1 MAELQKNIDKP
12 YKVCFLGYSKLGEVG
27 QEVIDSLPDSDVE
40 YVLMESDLDN
50 QDTCVEEARQ
60 LGCSVFV
67 AGPGNAAR
75 FSTHYDDPLVE
86 ITIRYIDY
94 AIAIRKALNKGC
106 RNICIARHRF
116 SPPPDLPMLGS
127 LMEAPL
133 QELTFESIAELR
145 EQIRNSDCDAVIG
158 ATAAAEIA
166 SALGRTGILVYYGK
180 ESIRDACLRAGERA
194 RKLHETRQSREITN
208 AILNN
213 SQFGM
218 IVTDVEGR
226 VKLFNRT
233 AQRFTGI
240 AASQIRGKLLT
251 DFFPNLSIAA
261 LLKSGQNRSDSYRL
275 VVGAMMRCVQER
287 ITQDR
292 RTIGIL
298 ITLYPESHNRKKAE
312 QDTPSLA
319 QIVCRWEDVIAQ
331 SSAMKKTV
339 EQGQNLAKLHYPT
352 MILGQP
358 GSGRETFARCMHS
371 ASPQAQKPCI
381 TIDLA
386 TIAPEDAPHILL
398 GYEGQDGTVSGL
410 LTAANGGSVI
420 LKNAA
425 LAKPVVHACLMQA
438 LTSRHIFRPG
448 MAAPLLLDLMV
459 YTIMTPEEARGIPAD
474 LQNCLAIC
482 QLELPSLAERQE
494 DIVPLFLRS
503 LSSSAAFHH
512 RSVLSE
518 QMRTLLTFHRWPGQL
533 QELQAV
539 CTRYVI
545 AMSRLEKVT
554 PKTQYL
560 LLLQAIGEETIFR
573 ELLEQYPA
581 LTQRPVVDKEAFLQG
596 ILRVKSLMKYSNDTL
611 AEKLSV
617 SRTTIWRILQDAA
630 QDSADV

>member
-1 MAELQKNIDKP
+1 MAELQKNTGKP
-12 YKVCFLGYSKLGEVG
+12 YKVCFLGYSKLGEVAR
-27 QEVIDSLPDSDVE
+27 EVIDNLPDSDVE
-40 YVLMESDLDN
+40 YILMESDLEN
-50 QDTCVEEARQ
+50 QDICVEEARQ
-60 LGCSVFV
+60 LGCRVFV

-106 RNICIARHRF
+106 RKICIARHRF
-116 SPPPDLPMLGS
+116 SPPPDLPMLEE
-127 LMEAPL
+127 LMEIPL
-133 QELTFESIAELR
+133 RELTFESIAELR

-166 SALGRTGILVYYGK
+166 GTLGRTGILVYYGK
-180 ESIRDACLRAGERA
+180 ESIRDACLRAGDRA

-218 IVTDVEGR
+218 IVTDAEGR

-261 LLKSGQNRSDSYRL
+261 LLKSEQNRSDSYRL

-319 QIVCRWEDVIAQ
+319 RIVCRWEDVIAQ
-331 SSAMKKTV
+331 SPIMKKTV
-339 EQGQNLAKLHYPT
+339 EQGQNLAALHYPT

-358 GSGRETFARCMHS
+358 GSGREIFARCMHS
-371 ASPQAQKPCI
+371 TSSQAQKPCI

-420 LKNAA
+420 LKNVA

-448 MAAPLLLDLMV
+448 MTAPLLLDLMV
-459 YTIMTPEEARGIPAD
+459 YTIMTPEEAQSIPAD
-474 LQNCLAIC
+474 LQSCLAIC
-482 QLELPSLAERQE
+482 RLELPSLAQRRE
-494 DIVPLFLRS
+494 DIAPLFLRS

-512 RSVLSE
+512 RSALSE
-518 QMRTLLTFHRWPGQL
+518 QMRTLLTFHRWPGEL

-581 LTQRPVVDKEAFLQG
+581 LTQWPVADRESFLQG
-596 ILRVKSLMKYSNDTL
+596 ILQVKSLMKYSNDTL

-617 SRTTIWRILQDAA
+617 SRTTIWRILQDTA
-630 QDSADV
+630 QGGADV

>member
-1 MAELQKNIDKP
+1 MAELQKNTGKP
-12 YKVCFLGYSKLGEVG
+12 YKVCFLGYSKLGEVAR
-27 QEVIDSLPDSDVE
+27 EVIDNLPDSDVE
-40 YVLMESDLDN
+40 YILMESDLEN
-50 QDTCVEEARQ
+50 QDICVEEARQ
-60 LGCSVFV
+60 LGCRVFV

-106 RNICIARHRF
+106 RKICIARHRF
-116 SPPPDLPMLGS
+116 SPPPDLPMLEE
-127 LMEAPL
+127 LMEIPL
-133 QELTFESIAELR
+133 RELTFESIAELR

-166 SALGRTGILVYYGK
+166 GTLGRTGILVYYGK
-180 ESIRDACLRAGERA
+180 ESIRDACLRAGDRA

-218 IVTDVEGR
+218 IVTDAEGR

-261 LLKSGQNRSDSYRL
+261 LLKSEQNRSDSYRL
-275 VVGAMMRCVQER
+275 VMGAMMRCVQER

-319 QIVCRWEDVIAQ
+319 RIVCRWEDVIAQ
-331 SSAMKKTV
+331 SPIMKKTV
-339 EQGQNLAKLHYPT
+339 EQGQNLAALHYPT

-358 GSGRETFARCMHS
+358 GSGREIFARCMHS
-371 ASPQAQKPCI
+371 TSSQAQKPCI

-420 LKNAA
+420 LKNVA

-448 MAAPLLLDLMV
+448 MTAPLLLDLMV
-459 YTIMTPEEARGIPAD
+459 YTIMTPEEAQSIPAD
-474 LQNCLAIC
+474 LQSCLAIC
-482 QLELPSLAERQE
+482 RLELPSLAQRRE
-494 DIVPLFLRS
+494 DIAPLFLRS

-512 RSVLSE
+512 RSALSE
-518 QMRTLLTFHRWPGQL
+518 QMRTLLTFHRWPGEL

-581 LTQRPVVDKEAFLQG
+581 LTQRTVADRESFLQG
-596 ILRVKSLMKYSNDTL
+596 ILQVKSLMKYSNDTL

-617 SRTTIWRILQDAA
+617 SRTTIWRILQDTA
-630 QDSADV
+630 QGGADV

>member
-1 MAELQKNIDKP
+1 MAELQKNTGKP
-12 YKVCFLGYSKLGEVG
+12 YKVCFLGYSKLGEVAR
-27 QEVIDSLPDSDVE
+27 EVIDNLPDSDVE
-40 YVLMESDLDN
+40 YILMESDLEN
-50 QDTCVEEARQ
+50 QDICVEEARQ
-60 LGCSVFV
+60 LGCRVFV

-106 RNICIARHRF
+106 RKICIARHRF
-116 SPPPDLPMLGS
+116 SPPPDLPMLEE
-127 LMEAPL
+127 LMEIPL
-133 QELTFESIAELR
+133 RELTFESIAELR

-166 SALGRTGILVYYGK
+166 GTLGRTGILVYYGK
-180 ESIRDACLRAGERA
+180 ESIRDACLRAGDRA

-218 IVTDVEGR
+218 IVTDAEGR

-261 LLKSGQNRSDSYRL
+261 LLKSEQNRSDSYRL
-275 VVGAMMRCVQER
+275 VMGAMMRCVQER

-319 QIVCRWEDVIAQ
+319 RIVCRWEDVIAQ
-331 SSAMKKTV
+331 SPIMKKTV
-339 EQGQNLAKLHYPT
+339 EQGQNLAALHYPT

-358 GSGRETFARCMHS
+358 GSGREIFARCMHS

-459 YTIMTPEEARGIPAD
+459 YTIMTPEEARGMPAD
-474 LQNCLAIC
+474 LQSCLAIC

-494 DIVPLFLRS
+494 DIVPLFLQS

-518 QMRTLLTFHRWPGQL
+518 QMRTLLAFHRWPGQL

-581 LTQRPVVDKEAFLQG
+581 LTQRPVADRESFLQG
-596 ILRVKSLMKYSNDTL
+596 ILQVKSLMKYSNDTL

-617 SRTTIWRILQDAA
+617 SRTTIWRILQDTA
-630 QDSADV
+630 QGGADV

>member
-1 MAELQKNIDKP
+1 MAELQKNTGKP
-12 YKVCFLGYSKLGEVG
+12 YKVCFLGYSKLGEVAR
-27 QEVIDSLPDSDVE
+27 EVIDSLPDSDVE
-40 YVLMESDLDN
+40 YILMESDLEN
-50 QDTCVEEARQ
+50 QDICVEGARQ
-60 LGCSVFV
+60 LGCRVFV

-106 RNICIARHRF
+106 RKICIARHRF
-116 SPPPDLPMLGS
+116 SPPPDLPMLEE
-127 LMEAPL
+127 LMEIPL
-133 QELTFESIAELR
+133 RELTFESIAELR

-166 SALGRTGILVYYGK
+166 GTLGRTGILVYYGK
-180 ESIRDACLRAGERA
+180 ESIRDACLRAGDRA

-218 IVTDVEGR
+218 IVTDAEGR

-261 LLKSGQNRSDSYRL
+261 LLKSEQNRSDSYRL
-275 VVGAMMRCVQER
+275 VMGAMMRCVQER

-319 QIVCRWEDVIAQ
+319 RIVCRWEDVIAQ
-331 SSAMKKTV
+331 SPIMKKAV
-339 EQGQNLAKLHYPT
+339 EQGQNLAALHYPT

-459 YTIMTPEEARGIPAD
+459 YTIMTPEEARGMPAD
-474 LQNCLAIC
+474 LQSCLAIC

-494 DIVPLFLRS
+494 DIVPLFLQS

-518 QMRTLLTFHRWPGQL
+518 QMRTLLAFHRWPGQL

-581 LTQRPVVDKEAFLQG
+581 LTQRPVADRESFLQG
-596 ILRVKSLMKYSNDTL
+596 ILQVKSLMKYSNDTL

-617 SRTTIWRILQDAA
+617 SRTTIWRILQDTA
-630 QDSADV
+630 QGGADV

>member
-1 MAELQKNIDKP
+1 MAELQKNTGKP
-12 YKVCFLGYSKLGEVG
+12 YKVCFLGYSKLGEVAR
-27 QEVIDSLPDSDVE
+27 EVIDNLPDSDVE
-40 YVLMESDLDN
+40 YILMESDLEN
-50 QDTCVEEARQ
+50 QDICVEEARQ
-60 LGCSVFV
+60 LGCRVFV

-106 RNICIARHRF
+106 RKICIARHRF
-116 SPPPDLPMLGS
+116 SPPPDLPMLEE
-127 LMEAPL
+127 LMEIPL
-133 QELTFESIAELR
+133 RELTFESIAELR

-158 ATAAAEIA
+158 ATAATEIA
-166 SALGRTGILVYYGK
+166 GTLGRTGILVYYGK
-180 ESIRDACLRAGERA
+180 ESIRDACLRAGDRA

-218 IVTDVEGR
+218 IVTDAEGR

-261 LLKSGQNRSDSYRL
+261 LLKSEQNRSDSYRL
-275 VVGAMMRCVQER
+275 VMGAMMRCVQER

-358 GSGRETFARCMHS
+358 GSGREIFARCMHS

-420 LKNAA
+420 LKNVA

-459 YTIMTPEEARGIPAD
+459 YTIMTPEEARVIPAD
-474 LQNCLAIC
+474 LQSCLAIC

-518 QMRTLLTFHRWPGQL
+518 QMRELLVFHRWPGQL

-581 LTQRPVVDKEAFLQG
+581 LTQRPVVDKDAFLQG
-596 ILRVKSLMKYSNDTL
+596 ILRVKSLMKCSNDTL

-617 SRTTIWRILQDAA
+617 SRTTIWRILQDTA
-630 QDSADV
+630 QDGADV